1 MRKFLITAIIA
12 GSMVMSPAHAG
23 GAITF
28 LTDFSN
34 FSFFNGCS
42 GESILTQPGSFL
54 HGVFRADVENGIHIV
69 NRSAGQVFARGI
81 QSGEEYMINIRNEAL
96 PLANLPTGVNVVDG
110 NGAINIVNSMTIIQ
124 PSNPGSGVF
133 VAHVLI
139 VLTQQDGV
147 NVARVRSVTGEC
159 HSS

>member
-69 NRSAGQVFARGI
+69 NRSEMLSLTRGK
-81 QSGEEYMINIRNEAL
+81 SG
-96 PLANLPTGVNVVDG
+96 D
-110 NGAINIVNSMTIIQ
+110 
-124 PSNPGSGVF
+124 
-133 VAHVLI
+133 
-139 VLTQQDGV
+139 
-147 NVARVRSVTGEC
+147 
-159 HSS
+159 

>member
-42 GESILTQPGSFL
+42 GENVLTQPGSYL
-54 HGVFRADVENGIHIV
+54 HGVFRVDDTENGIHLL
-69 NRSAGQVFARGI
+69 NRSAG
-81 QSGEEYMINIRNEAL
+81 
-96 PLANLPTGVNVVDG
+96 
-110 NGAINIVNSMTIIQ
+110 
-124 PSNPGSGVF
+124 
-133 VAHVLI
+133 HV
-139 VLTQQDGV
+139 
-147 NVARVRSVTGEC
+147 
-159 HSS
+159 